1 MNGSLKLIAGTG
13 FKAPT
18 FLERNILSGVKNYFS
33 GTVEQGFPIDFVTH
47 AIVTGAGNHGFTVLE
62 FKDKDGNGIYG
73 ENDSLMFSNY
83 FGPLKL
89 EELQSIELA
98 YTGLF
103 DKRI

>member
-1 MNGSLKLIAGTG
+1 M
-13 FKAPT
+13 
-18 FLERNILSGVKNYFS
+18 
-33 GTVEQGFPIDFVTH
+33 EQGFPVDFVTH

-62 FKDKDGNGIYG
+62 FKDKDGNGIYC
-73 ENDSLMFSNY
+73 ENDSLMYSNF

-103 DKRI
+103 DKKNMISINGYIGNYKNFKGP